1 VGKDYDNAAAAKVRS
16 FVLRYMEAHGAETQG
31 VRTELDQIQT
41 ILGEAVVRLTSS
53 FETIGA
59 YSTRA
64 TRRTVNGCVDHAGA
78 IPVAAPGAISVNQ
91 RDPAM
96 LAEGIESS
104 VNEAITA
111 LQFYDIASQILA
123 HAGRRIELLERMAGQ
138 LGQLPDTTVE
148 ELDHVL
154 RNARAARGHN
164 PAGQTFMSVGAVEF
178 F

>member
-1 VGKDYDNAAAAKVRS
+1 MEKEDDNAAAVKVRS
-16 FVLRYMEAHGAETQG
+16 FVLRYMEAHGAETHG
-31 VRTELDQIQT
+31 VRAELDQLQT
-41 ILGEAVVRLTSS
+41 ILGQAVARLTSS
-53 FETIGA
+53 FETICA
-59 YSTRA
+59 YSARHPQ
-64 TRRTVNGCVDHAGA
+64 RTVNDCFDGEEA
-78 IPVAAPGAISVNQ
+78 IPVAAPGAVGLSQ
-91 RDPAM
+91 CDPAM
-96 LAEGIESS
+96 FTEGIESS

-154 RNARAARGHN
+154 RNACAVRGHN
-164 PAGQTFMSVGAVEF
+164 PAGQAFMTVGAMEF

>member
-1 VGKDYDNAAAAKVRS
+1 MGKDDDNAAAVRMRS
-16 FVLRYMEAHGAETQG
+16 FVLRYMEAHGAETRG
-31 VRTELDQIQT
+31 VRAELDQLQA
-41 ILGEAVVRLTSS
+41 ILDQAVARLTSS

-59 YSTRA
+59 YSA
-64 TRRTVNGCVDHAGA
+64 YYAQQAVNGRFDGAKA
-78 IPVAAPGAISVNQ
+78 IPVIVPGAIGVNPY
-91 RDPAM
+91 DTAA
-96 LAEGIESS
+96 LTEGIESS

-123 HAGRRIELLERMAGQ
+123 HAGRRIELLERMAKQ

-154 RNARAARGHN
+154 RNACAVRGHN
-164 PAGQTFMSVGAVEF
+164 PAGQALMTVGAMEF

>member
-1 VGKDYDNAAAAKVRS
+1 MGKDDDNAAAVRMRS
-16 FVLRYMEAHGAETQG
+16 FVLRYMEAHGAETRG
-31 VRTELDQIQT
+31 VRAELDQLQT
-41 ILGEAVVRLTSS
+41 ILGQAVTRLTSS

-59 YSTRA
+59 YSA
-64 TRRTVNGCVDHAGA
+64 CRTQRVANGFVDGAEA
-78 IPVAAPGAISVNQ
+78 IPVIAPGATGVN
-91 RDPAM
+91 RYDTAV
-96 LAEGIESS
+96 LTEGIESS

-138 LGQLPDTTVE
+138 LGQLPDATVE

-154 RNARAARGHN
+154 RNACEVRGHN
-164 PAGQTFMSVGAVEF
+164 PAGQALMTVGAMEF

>member
-1 VGKDYDNAAAAKVRS
+1 MGKDDDNAAAAKVRS
-16 FVLRYMEAHGAETQG
+16 FVLRYTEAHGAETQG
-31 VRTELDQIQT
+31 VRTELDQLQT
-41 ILGEAVVRLTSS
+41 ILGEAVARLTTS

-59 YSTRA
+59 YTTRPA
-64 TRRTVNGCVDHAGA
+64 QRAVNDCFDGA
-78 IPVAAPGAISVNQ
+78 ESAPVAALDATAGNQHGPG
-91 RDPAM
+91 
-96 LAEGIESS
+96 LLTEGIESS

-148 ELDHVL
+148 ELEDVL
-154 RNARAARGHN
+154 RNAGAARGHN
-164 PAGQTFMSVGAVEF
+164 PAGQAFMTVGAMEF

>member
-1 VGKDYDNAAAAKVRS
+1 MGKDYDAAAAANVRS
-16 FVLRYMEAHGAETQG
+16 FVLRYMEAHGAETQC
-31 VRTELDQIQT
+31 VRIELDQLQT

-64 TRRTVNGCVDHAGA
+64 TRRTVNDCVDDGET
-78 IPVAAPGAISVNQ
+78 IPVAALSAIGANQ

-96 LAEGIESS
+96 LTGGIESS

-154 RNARAARGHN
+154 RNACAARGHN
-164 PAGQTFMSVGAVEF
+164 PAGQTFMSVGAMEF

>member
-1 VGKDYDNAAAAKVRS
+1 MREDDDNAAAVRVRS
-16 FVLRYMEAHGAETQG
+16 FVLRYMEAHGAEMRG
-31 VRTELDQIQT
+31 VRAELDQLQM
-41 ILGEAVVRLTSS
+41 ILGQAVARLTSS

-59 YSTRA
+59 YSARY
-64 TRRTVNGCVDHAGA
+64 GA
-78 IPVAAPGAISVNQ
+78 EAISAIAPGATGVS
-91 RDPAM
+91 RYDPSA
-96 LAEGIESS
+96 LTEDIESS

-154 RNARAARGHN
+154 RNACEVRGHN
-164 PAGQTFMSVGAVEF
+164 PAGQALMTVGAMEF